1 METPPFIRSFEDN
14 QSSLMDRFERLSFE
28 AHLNNALL
36 GRSLSESGFSSMYN
50 AVLDHDPSPPT
61 HVEKQDCH
69 KVRRGLRLNKM
80 LKNLMKPIRYC
91 SRRIT
96 RGKKQEAYD
105 LDARS
110 FKKWQTFSKSE
121 KKELVVVAGKD
132 QMNSSSIPVA
142 DLEKQQDKAPEKQSE
157 SVHEPAKEVNL
168 TIVVCNGD
176 SSRGHEAIELAQIYG
191 PAEREESPKK
201 VCLSRNS
208 SSHEQCSRVCQQ
220 EKEEALIELGCL
232 CRGGLAKAHRSC
244 IDAWFRTKG
253 SNQCE
258 ICQAVAVNVPPPET
272 QPTTNYWVWR
282 IDPSYR
288 QEQRE
293 RGCFSPLWVAFSI
306 LIGGLMLDV
315 LISITLGV
323 SALPVNIIIGVIVVL
338 GLGTALRLTLEFC
351 YEWSL
356 RRAVQRAVQRRES
369 ALNNIAYPSAL

>member
-1 METPPFIRSFEDN
+1 M
-14 QSSLMDRFERLSFE
+14 QSS
-28 AHLNNALL
+28 
-36 GRSLSESGFSSMYN
+36 
-50 AVLDHDPSPPT
+50 
-61 HVEKQDCH
+61 
-69 KVRRGLRLNKM
+69 
-80 LKNLMKPIRYC
+80 
-91 SRRIT
+91 
-96 RGKKQEAYD
+96 
-105 LDARS
+105 
-110 FKKWQTFSKSE
+110 
-121 KKELVVVAGKD
+121 
-132 QMNSSSIPVA
+132 SSSGGGD
-142 DLEKQQDKAPEKQSE
+142 DLEKQQQKDKAHQKQSE
-157 SVHEPAKEVNL
+157 SISESANESNHL

-176 SSRGHEAIELAQIYG
+176 SSREELVAQI
-191 PAEREESPKK
+191 PPKK
-201 VCLSRNS
+201 EVSLSRNG
-208 SSHEQCSRVCQQ
+208 SSHEQCRVCLQ
-220 EKEEALIELGCL
+220 EKEEVLIELGCH

-258 ICQAVAVNVPPPET
+258 ICQVVAVNVTPPET

-288 QEQRE
+288 QEERE

-356 RRAVQRAVQRRES
+356 RRAVHRAVQRAE
-369 ALNNIAYPSAL
+369 ANNFNNIAYPPAL

>member
-1 METPPFIRSFEDN
+1 M
-14 QSSLMDRFERLSFE
+14 
-28 AHLNNALL
+28 H
-36 GRSLSESGFSSMYN
+36 
-50 AVLDHDPSPPT
+50 
-61 HVEKQDCH
+61 
-69 KVRRGLRLNKM
+69 
-80 LKNLMKPIRYC
+80 
-91 SRRIT
+91 
-96 RGKKQEAYD
+96 
-105 LDARS
+105 
-110 FKKWQTFSKSE
+110 
-121 KKELVVVAGKD
+121 
-132 QMNSSSIPVA
+132 SSSIPA
-142 DLEKQQDKAPEKQSE
+142 CDPEKLQDKAPEKQSE
-157 SVHEPAKEVNL
+157 SAKEVNL

-176 SSRGHEAIELAQIYG
+176 SSRAHETAELAQVSV
-191 PAEREESPKK
+191 PLPVEKEESPKK
-201 VCLSRNS
+201 ACLSRNA
-208 SSHEQCSRVCQQ
+208 SSHEQCRVCQQ
-220 EKEEALIELGCL
+220 EKEEALIELGCQ
-232 CRGGLAKAHRSC
+232 CRGGISKAHRTC

-323 SALPVNIIIGVIVVL
+323 SALPVNIIIGVIVLL

-356 RRAVQRAVQRRES
+356 RRAVQRAVQRSAES
-369 ALNNIAYPSAL
+369 NFNNIAYPPAL

>member
-1 METPPFIRSFEDN
+1 MHSI
-14 QSSLMDRFERLSFE
+14 SS
-28 AHLNNALL
+28 N
-36 GRSLSESGFSSMYN
+36 
-50 AVLDHDPSPPT
+50 P
-61 HVEKQDCH
+61 
-69 KVRRGLRLNKM
+69 
-80 LKNLMKPIRYC
+80 
-91 SRRIT
+91 
-96 RGKKQEAYD
+96 
-105 LDARS
+105 
-110 FKKWQTFSKSE
+110 
-121 KKELVVVAGKD
+121 AG
-132 QMNSSSIPVA
+132 
-142 DLEKQQDKAPEKQSE
+142 DLEKQQQDKAQEKQSE
-157 SVHEPAKEVNL
+157 SVVHESAKEVNHL

-176 SSRGHEAIELAQIYG
+176 SSGARETVELAQIYG
-191 PAEREESPKK
+191 PAAEREESPKK

-208 SSHEQCSRVCQQ
+208 SSHEQCRVCQQ

-232 CRGGLAKAHRSC
+232 CRGGLAKSHRSC

-272 QPTTNYWVWR
+272 HPTTNYWVWR

-293 RGCFSPLWVAFSI
+293 RGCFNPLWVAFSI

-356 RRAVQRAVQRRES
+356 RRAVQRAVQRSET
-369 ALNNIAYPSAL
+369 AFNNIAYPPAL

>member
-1 METPPFIRSFEDN
+1 M
-14 QSSLMDRFERLSFE
+14 
-28 AHLNNALL
+28 
-36 GRSLSESGFSSMYN
+36 
-50 AVLDHDPSPPT
+50 
-61 HVEKQDCH
+61 
-69 KVRRGLRLNKM
+69 
-80 LKNLMKPIRYC
+80 
-91 SRRIT
+91 
-96 RGKKQEAYD
+96 
-105 LDARS
+105 
-110 FKKWQTFSKSE
+110 
-121 KKELVVVAGKD
+121 AGKD
-132 QMNSSSIPVA
+132 QMHSTSIPA
-142 DLEKQQDKAPEKQSE
+142 GDLEKQQDKAPEKQSE
-157 SVHEPAKEVNL
+157 SVNESATEVNL

-176 SSRGHEAIELAQIYG
+176 SSGAHETVEVAQIYG

-208 SSHEQCSRVCQQ
+208 SSHEQCRVCQQ

-232 CRGGLAKAHRSC
+232 CRGGLAKSHRSC

-258 ICQAVAVNVPPPET
+258 ICQAVAVYVPPPET

-356 RRAVQRAVQRRES
+356 RRAVQRAVQRRET
-369 ALNNIAYPSAL
+369 AFNNIAYPSAL

>member
-110 FKKWQTFSKSE
+110 FKKWQTFSKSVRVRGNKDSWLEIAEEEGTRKDSTFHFILQHIHLLSLE

-208 SSHEQCSRVCQQ
+208 SSHEQCRVCQQ

-258 ICQAVAVNVPPPET
+258 ICQSDSGARARNST
-272 QPTTNYWVWR
+272 KA
-282 IDPSYR
+282 D
-288 QEQRE
+288 
-293 RGCFSPLWVAFSI
+293 
-306 LIGGLMLDV
+306 
-315 LISITLGV
+315 
-323 SALPVNIIIGVIVVL
+323 IGVL
-338 GLGTALRLTLEFC
+338 LRVELEKSGS
-351 YEWSL
+351 ESSAEERISL
-356 RRAVQRAVQRRES
+356 E
-369 ALNNIAYPSAL
+369 

>member
-1 METPPFIRSFEDN
+1 MKRE
-14 QSSLMDRFERLSFE
+14 LERKT
-28 AHLNNALL
+28 A
-36 GRSLSESGFSSMYN
+36 R
-50 AVLDHDPSPPT
+50 
-61 HVEKQDCH
+61 QI
-69 KVRRGLRLNKM
+69 LNKSYGYVGEEGTCG
-80 LKNLMKPIRYC
+80 R
-91 SRRIT
+91 
-96 RGKKQEAYD
+96 Q
-105 LDARS
+105 
-110 FKKWQTFSKSE
+110 
-121 KKELVVVAGKD
+121 GKD
-132 QMNSSSIPVA
+132 QMHSSSSPA
-142 DLEKQQDKAPEKQSE
+142 GDPEKQQDEA
-157 SVHEPAKEVNL
+157 VNL
-168 TIVVCNGD
+168 TIVVCNGGT
-176 SSRGHEAIELAQIYG
+176 SQAHES
-191 PAEREESPKK
+191 AEQAESEESPKK

-208 SSHEQCSRVCQQ
+208 SSHEQCRFAPSLLFDYLEGSKNVKVSLFTALVDKVCQQ

-232 CRGGLAKAHRSC
+232 CRGGLAKSHRSC

-282 IDPSYR
+282 VDPSYR
-288 QEQRE
+288 QEQHE

-356 RRAVQRAVQRRES
+356 RRAVQRAVQRAES
-369 ALNNIAYPSAL
+369 NFNNIAYPPAL

>member
-1 METPPFIRSFEDN
+1 MHSS
-14 QSSLMDRFERLSFE
+14 SSL
-28 AHLNNALL
+28 
-36 GRSLSESGFSSMYN
+36 
-50 AVLDHDPSPPT
+50 
-61 HVEKQDCH
+61 
-69 KVRRGLRLNKM
+69 
-80 LKNLMKPIRYC
+80 
-91 SRRIT
+91 
-96 RGKKQEAYD
+96 
-105 LDARS
+105 
-110 FKKWQTFSKSE
+110 
-121 KKELVVVAGKD
+121 
-132 QMNSSSIPVA
+132 A
-142 DLEKQQDKAPEKQSE
+142 DDFEKQQDKAPQEQSE
-157 SVHEPAKEVNL
+157 SITESDKEVNL

-176 SSRGHEAIELAQIYG
+176 SSQANETAELAHISV
-191 PAEREESPKK
+191 PAESEESPRK
-201 VCLSRNS
+201 VCLSRNN
-208 SSHEQCSRVCQQ
+208 SSHEQCRVCLQD
-220 EKEEALIELGCL
+220 KEEVLIELGCR

-288 QEQRE
+288 QEPRE

-356 RRAVQRAVQRRES
+356 RRAVHRAAQRSES
-369 ALNNIAYPSAL
+369 HFNSIAYPPAL